1 MASVT
6 PVDSDPYNIEK
17 PVSHLLSERSEIPD
31 AVLNPDK
38 YKNNSQGNIMS
49 TSISIRKLGRD
60 YGYEHSTV
68 LAWQKRGM
76 PTDTEENARAWIVDN
91 ILTPLRDGDVRD
103 KIDQARLR
111 KMQAEADLAEAEV
124 KLKLDQLIEAD
135 EVHRALTQYFKT
147 LRDYI
152 RSLPNK
158 IQHEVFE
165 QDSVLK
171 VKRVLQ
177 QRIDEMLHSVG
188 DMKFEVPEEDEQGK
202 QGTDAENEQDT
213 NSTEKCSTNNQTTT
227 EVKAQ

>member
-1 MASVT
+1 
-6 PVDSDPYNIEK
+6 
-17 PVSHLLSERSEIPD
+17 
-31 AVLNPDK
+31 
-38 YKNNSQGNIMS
+38 
-49 TSISIRKLGRD
+49 
-60 YGYEHSTV
+60 
-68 LAWQKRGM
+68 
-76 PTDTEENARAWIVDN
+76 
-91 ILTPLRDGDVRD
+91 
-103 KIDQARLR
+103 
-111 KMQAEADLAEAEV
+111 MQAEADLAEAEV

-135 EVHRALTQYFKT
+135 EVHKELTQYFKT

-177 QRIDEMLHSVG
+177 ARIDEMLNEIG

-202 QGTDAENEQDT
+202 QGTDAGQNEQDN
-213 NSTEKCSTNNQTTT
+213 NSTEICSANNQTST

>member
-1 MASVT
+1 MASD
-6 PVDSDPYNIEK
+6 PHPNSDPYNTEK
-17 PVSHLLSERSEIPD
+17 DVDHLLSPD

-135 EVHRALTQYFKT
+135 EVHRELTQYFKT

-177 QRIDEMLHSVG
+177 ARIDEMLNEIG
-188 DMKFEVPEEDEQGK
+188 DMKFEVPDEDEQGK
-202 QGTDAENEQDT
+202 QGTDAANEQD
-213 NSTEKCSTNNQTTT
+213 NSSTEKCSTNNQTST

>member
-1 MASVT
+1 MASD
-6 PVDSDPYNIEK
+6 PHPNSDPYNTEK
-17 PVSHLLSERSEIPD
+17 DVDHLLSPD

-135 EVHRALTQYFKT
+135 EVHRELTQYFKT

-177 QRIDEMLHSVG
+177 ARIDEMLNEIG

-202 QGTDAENEQDT
+202 DAGQNEQDN
-213 NSTEKCSTNNQTTT
+213 NSTEICSANNQTST

>member
-6 PVDSDPYNIEK
+6 TVDSDPYNTDR
-17 PVSHLLSERSEIPD
+17 PLRHLLSPD
-31 AVLNPDK
+31 VKAPDTVLNPDK

-135 EVHRALTQYFKT
+135 EVHRELTQYFKT

-177 QRIDEMLHSVG
+177 QRIDEMLHSIG
-188 DMKFEVPEEDEQGK
+188 DMKFEVPEEDEQGT
-202 QGTDAENEQDT
+202 QGKDAENEQDN
-213 NSTEKCSTNNQTTT
+213 NSTEKRSTNNQTST

>member
-1 MASVT
+1 
-6 PVDSDPYNIEK
+6 
-17 PVSHLLSERSEIPD
+17 
-31 AVLNPDK
+31 
-38 YKNNSQGNIMS
+38 MS

-135 EVHRALTQYFKT
+135 EVHREL
-147 LRDYI
+147 
-152 RSLPNK
+152 
-158 IQHEVFE
+158 
-165 QDSVLK
+165 
-171 VKRVLQ
+171 
-177 QRIDEMLHSVG
+177 
-188 DMKFEVPEEDEQGK
+188 
-202 QGTDAENEQDT
+202 
-213 NSTEKCSTNNQTTT
+213 
-227 EVKAQ
+227 